1 MKTKLLTLTAL
12 AALSINAACAN
23 SLSIGYGSDF
33 FSRGELL
40 AKDSVQLSADYT
52 HTNSLGGN
60 LVFDVKSA
68 HNTRS
73 YEGIV
78 LLNGGVEA
86 QINELFSA
94 FAGVRHLDNFTESQT
109 TDFVFGGQ
117 LSTFLD
123 PKVTFGQN
131 LSRNANSID
140 LEISHDLTFKG
151 LDILLSGVIG
161 DSDLRQQDNV
171 AYYSIGA
178 SASKEI
184 VKGLTLSLSA
194 DQVDSDIIDRE
205 CIVAAA
211 LTVSF

>member
-12 AALSINAACAN
+12 AALSINAAFAN
-23 SLSIGYGSDF
+23 SLSVGYGSDF

-40 AKDSVQLSADYT
+40 AKDSVQLSVDYT
-52 HTNSLGGN
+52 HTNSLGGE
-60 LVFDVKSA
+60 LVIDVQSA
-68 HNTRS
+68 HNTRT
-73 YEGIV
+73 YEGIT
-78 LLNGGVEA
+78 LIHGLA
-86 QINELFSA
+86 QGEINEMFSV
-94 FAGVRHLDNFTESQT
+94 FGGVRHLDNFTESQA

-117 LSTFLD
+117 LNTLLD
-123 PKVTFGQN
+123 PRVTLGQN
-131 LSRNANSID
+131 LSRNANSLD
-140 LEISHDLTFKG
+140 LELSHDLTFKG
-151 LDILLSGVIG
+151 FDILLSGVIG

-178 SASKEI
+178 TASKEI

-211 LTVSF
+211 LSVNF